1 MFRSKALAVWLLLA
15 PLAAQT
21 ITWHQLTPSASP
33 PARGNAA
40 MAYHGAIQ
48 RCVLFGGGPRG
59 TGATFGDTWVWNGTT
74 WADVTPIVSPPPRAF
89 AGMAEDPVRLRVI
102 LFGGRLAN
110 GNAVND
116 TLAWDGTVWT
126 QLSPANPPP
135 ARFGMPLAYDPVRQV
150 IVGFGGFDQSLGVV
164 GGPTARTYEFDGTD
178 WSEVLPLQFPPQ
190 RSQSQMYFNEARGRI
205 QIHSGLAA
213 SGIPRNDVWEW
224 DGVTWTDLT
233 PLVVPEERIRPG
245 LAYDKSLQRMVRIG
259 GAWPLIT
266 EHADQWFWDGQW
278 QNGTGTIRPSE
289 REGCAMV
296 FDDARQQLVMFSG
309 ARGIGA
315 DTWVSES
322 GLLASRAQYGSSC
335 AVTSVLTSGRPI
347 VGTTVNVQLVLP
359 PSPFAFLAL
368 GWNSSTFMGQPLPMD
383 LTSVGMTGCEL
394 LTSSDVVGL
403 PISVAGN
410 FGSYLAVLPN
420 TPTLIGSSVYWQ
432 AFALAPGANPLE
444 IMASNGLSWMIGD
457 L

>member
-1 MFRSKALAVWLLLA
+1 MLRFKALAVCLLLA

-21 ITWHQLTPSASP
+21 VTWHEVTPVLSP
-33 PARGNAA
+33 PERGYAA
-40 MAYHGAIQ
+40 MAYNGATQ
-48 RCVLFGGGPRG
+48 RCVLFGGQVVGSGPV
-59 TGATFGDTWVWNGTT
+59 FGDTWVWDGAT
-74 WADVTPIVSPPPRAF
+74 WTDVTPAISPPARAF
-89 AGMAEDPVRLRVI
+89 AGMAYDPVGMRVI
-102 LFGGRLAN
+102 LFGGRLSN
-110 GNAVND
+110 GNTFND
-116 TLAWDGTVWT
+116 TWAWDGTNWT

-233 PLVVPEERIRPG
+233 PLIIPEKRVRPG

-259 GAWPLIT
+259 GAWSLLT
-266 EHADQWFWDGQW
+266 EHDDQWFWDGQW
-278 QNGTGTIRPSE
+278 QDGTGTTRPPA
-289 REGCAMV
+289 REACVMV
-296 FDDARQQLVMFSG
+296 FDDARNQLVMFSG
-309 ARGIGA
+309 AHGIGA

-322 GLLASRAQYGSSC
+322 GLLASKTQYGSSC
-335 AVTSVLTSGRPI
+335 AVTSILTSGRPI

-359 PSPFAFLAL
+359 SSPFAFLAL
-368 GWNSSTFMGQPLPMD
+368 GWNSSTFMGQPLPID
-383 LTSVGMTGCEL
+383 LTPLGMTGCEL
-394 LTSSDVVGL
+394 LTSSNVLGL
-403 PISVAGN
+403 SMSVAGN
-410 FGSYLAVLPN
+410 FGTYQAVLPN
-420 TPTLIGSSVYWQ
+420 TPTLSGSSVYWQ

-444 IMASNGLSWMIGD
+444 VMASNGLAWTLGD
-457 L
+457 I